1 MTQQAGSAR
10 TAVFAVALVVVAVLV
25 AGCTSARHGS
35 HGQRS
40 SSTAVPTKKRTFKLA
55 ASGSVN
61 VEVPA
66 QPMATV
72 PTRTDGLQFEL
83 YLLKRS
89 GSAVDVVFA
98 LHNTSSKAIDLMA
111 ATAGIDANTGSDSA
125 VDAHHVS
132 NVSLV
137 DPKGLKQYLTFLQ
150 NPKDENSE
158 CLCSQVNNSLGDN
171 LQPGARRYAMS
182 EVAAP
187 PPQVTKVT
195 VLAAIASVPDATIT
209 G

>member
-1 MTQQAGSAR
+1 MKQQTRSAR
-10 TAVFAVALVVVAVLV
+10 TAAFAIAVAVVLLLG
-25 AGCTSARHGS
+25 GCTFAH
-35 HGQRS
+35 HDGQGHRS
-40 SSTAVPTKKRTFKLA
+40 SRTPAPTKKHTFRLA

-61 VEVPA
+61 VEVPT

-72 PTRTDGLQFEL
+72 PTRTEGLQFEL

-98 LHNTSSKAIDLMA
+98 LHNTSAKSIDMKA
-111 ATAGIDANTGSDSA
+111 ATAGMDADPGSDSA

-150 NPKDENSE
+150 NPKDEQSQ
-158 CLCSQVNNSLGDN
+158 CLCSQINNSFEDN
-171 LQPGARRYAMS
+171 LQPGARRYGMS

-187 PPQVTKVT
+187 PPDVTKVT
-195 VLAAIASVPDATIT
+195 VLAEIASVPDATIT
-209 G
+209 R